1 MELAVAGNHGN
12 KLWLH
17 TRSTAADGIA
27 CSQHEVKNV
36 CLRKTSVFS
45 LFLYL
50 GLLVSST
57 QGARA
62 QGGLS
67 IWVRVYVLTYEMG
80 KNNNYNHKDSL
91 SMSGYSLT
99 RSLSLCLCTNLPPKH
114 HLYLE
119 SWQLILLRQLYGPT
133 WLHVSLNK
141 NVLVFIEQ
149 GDCMSDKEWCLHN
162 QRHYVIRI
170 FPLKYYLLNWQHN
183 DGYTQHS
190 IVTQLYCI
198 AHVQKYYEHSI
209 SDSLFRNT
217 SLQQFVRAI

>member
-1 MELAVAGNHGN
+1 MLRACNAICCCWSGMELVVAGNHGN

-62 QGGLS
+62 QGWLS

-80 KNNNYNHKDSL
+80 KNTFLLVTIIITRIVWLHWAVIASL
-91 SMSGYSLT
+91 DLLLVYACVQIYLQSTTYTWTMS
-99 RSLSLCLCTNLPPKH
+99 CTINFAAAVVL
-114 HLYLE
+114 
-119 SWQLILLRQLYGPT
+119 GPI
-133 WLHVSLNK
+133 WLHVSVVLLNK
-141 NVLVFIEQ
+141 NVLVFKELEQ

-170 FPLKYYLLNWQHN
+170 FPLKYYLLNN
-183 DGYTQHS
+183 
-190 IVTQLYCI
+190 
-198 AHVQKYYEHSI
+198 
-209 SDSLFRNT
+209 
-217 SLQQFVRAI
+217 